1 MRTGLNS
8 KRSRNNR
15 SNVRRGPN
23 QHGARAVDST
33 GPEIKIRGSAS
44 QIFEKYLAL
53 ARDATVSGDRV
64 MAENYLQHAEHYY
77 RILNPNA
84 GDERSQP
91 QPPNAVAASPGDVK
105 EEGDV
110 GSQEQAEQ
118 AQP

>member
-15 SNVRRGPN
+15 SNMRKGPN
-23 QHGARAVDST
+23 QHGARAVDSS

-77 RILNPNA
+77 RTLNPNA
-84 GDERSQP
+84 GGERSQP
-91 QPPNAVAASPGDVK
+91 QPPNAVAANPGDVN
-105 EEGDV
+105 EADGVEA
-110 GSQEQAEQ
+110 QEQAEQ